1 MTAQCSRA
9 TWCDFLVRVW
19 SRLLLRLQWIAAT
32 VVRMFADQIFRSGFI
47 HGDPHPGMAR
57 LRKPCLCRQTAQRL
71 KEAKAFERSTAESL
85 KFFIAAQGTCL
96 FGGTTAKRRSSAWIM
111 VA

>member
-1 MTAQCSRA
+1 MTPQCSRA

-19 SRLLLRLQWIAAT
+19 SRLLLRLQWIAGT

-57 LRKPCLCRQTAQRL
+57 LRKQCLCRQTAQRF
-71 KEAKAFERSTAESL
+71 KEAKAFESIDGGKSPILYCGAGNLFVRRHHG
-85 KFFIAAQGTCL
+85 KAQIVCL
-96 FGGTTAKRRSSAWIM
+96 DHGR
-111 VA
+111 